1 MVVPHEKS
9 FFVHNGPVCRSISD
23 LVEAI
28 KGMDD
33 HTFHHHVREGN
44 NDFANWLRDV
54 HGQRIL
60 AKKIS
65 MTTDRKTIT
74 KMLFQSMYL

>member
-9 FFVHNGPVCRSISD
+9 FFVYNGPVCKTIED
-23 LVEAI
+23 LVDAI
-28 KGMDD
+28 SHMDD
-33 HTFHHHVREGN
+33 HTFYHHVHEDN

-60 AKKIS
+60 AKKMS